1 MGRWLSVSFHLIWPL
16 QGQIGHT
23 VSRRSAA
30 APLRG
35 GGGSLQAGPLRGHV
49 AVGLVKSSYLV
60 SAAAA
65 ASIFVLDCPRC
76 TGRDAAWTDEPPA
89 RLTQ

>member
-1 MGRWLSVSFHLIWPL
+1 MGRWLSVSFHLTWPL

-35 GGGSLQAGPLRGHV
+35 GGGSLPAGPLRGHV
-49 AVGLVKSSYLV
+49 AVGLAKSSCLG
-60 SAAAA
+60 
-65 ASIFVLDCPRC
+65 
-76 TGRDAAWTDEPPA
+76 GRAGLSLCA
-89 RLTQ
+89 RAPSLF

>member
-35 GGGSLQAGPLRGHV
+35 GGRLLARPLRGPIRGAREV
-49 AVGLVKSSYLV
+49 LLPGLAKRYLSRV
-60 SAAAA
+60 HTMQ
-65 ASIFVLDCPRC
+65 IRI
-76 TGRDAAWTDEPPA
+76 
-89 RLTQ
+89 